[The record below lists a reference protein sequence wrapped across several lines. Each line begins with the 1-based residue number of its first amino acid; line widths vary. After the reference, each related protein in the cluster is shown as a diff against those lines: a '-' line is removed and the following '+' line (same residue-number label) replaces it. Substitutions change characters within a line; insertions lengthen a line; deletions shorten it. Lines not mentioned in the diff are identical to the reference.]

1 MDMRTHTAFA
11 ALLVLTA
18 SILQVPAFAESEPK
32 AHLRV
37 TVTDEANVP
46 VPAAKV
52 TVYTTDGRAGID
64 LTADSKGEIALGALP
79 TGFVQIYARDTRGS
93 YAEAHTLQRG
103 PNVVTVALNPRAQLP
118 DAGSASE

>member
-1 MDMRTHTAFA
+1 MRTHTAFA
-11 ALLVLTA
+11 ALLILTG

-37 TVTDEANVP
+37 SITDEANVP

-79 TGFVQIYARDTRGS
+79 TGFVQIYARDARGS

-103 PNVVTVALNPRAQLP
+103 PNVLTIALNPRAP

>member
-1 MDMRTHTAFA
+1 
-11 ALLVLTA
+11 
-18 SILQVPAFAESEPK
+18 
-32 AHLRV
+32 V
-37 TVTDEANVP
+37 TVTDEAKVP

-52 TVYTTDGRAGID
+52 TIYTTDGRAGID

-79 TGFVQIYARDTRGS
+79 TGFVQIYARDASRGS

-103 PNVVTVALNPRAQLP
+103 PNVLTVALHSRAPVL

>member
-1 MDMRTHTAFA
+1 MRTHTAFA
-11 ALLVLTA
+11 ALLILTA
-18 SILQVPAFAESEPK
+18 SVLQLPAAAETEPK

-37 TVTDEANVP
+37 VVTDEANVP
-46 VPAAKV
+46 VPAARV

-64 LTADSKGEIALGALP
+64 LTANEKGEIALGALP

-103 PNVVTVALNPRAQLP
+103 QNLLTVKLNPRFLP
-118 DAGSASE
+118 ETTVGS